1 MSHRISAS
9 KMYEDIHF
17 AAHSLRGSEDTMAIR
32 AAICTAVGNMC
43 ATLSMEIRAGATT
56 ADIETAM
63 VDLHGRCQRYVDS
76 CHPKKLGHD
85 N

>member
-1 MSHRISAS
+1 VSHRISAA
-9 KMYEDIHF
+9 KMYEDILF
-17 AAHSLRGSEDTMAIR
+17 TAHSLRGGEETMVIR

-63 VDLHGRCQRYVDS
+63 VDLHGRCQRYVES
-76 CHPKKLGHD
+76 CNPTRLGKG
-85 N
+85 